1 MKVANRFVLT
11 KNQNIFQSIE
21 ERLQQDHSTNI
32 IVPFVC
38 SDDHTF
44 RSKFLDQSF
53 KKFSNLETNFFV
65 NKTTIGKADFYKVK
79 TTPYKNSIIFASMPC
94 HHTKGFGRKINY
106 GELAS
111 CMHQISN
118 AISRSRKT
126 SEEFNISIHAPKFG
140 TGKSGGD
147 WRIISE
153 LMNDIW
159 QSFEV
164 IIYAP

>member
-1 MKVANRFVLT
+1 
-11 KNQNIFQSIE
+11 
-21 ERLQQDHSTNI
+21 
-32 IVPFVC
+32 
-38 SDDHTF
+38 
-44 RSKFLDQSF
+44 
-53 KKFSNLETNFFV
+53 
-65 NKTTIGKADFYKVK
+65 
-79 TTPYKNSIIFASMPC
+79 MPC

-111 CMHQISN
+111 CMHQIAN